1 MKKLLLT
8 TTILIFSQLAFSQG
22 KYYTI
27 DQIRDTLTKYENPF
41 WAFHKLDLYKIPIG
55 KFKQDSFLMSK
66 AYDLLDKKYSLLL
79 SFQMHRNRIKQII
92 KKYDSTKKRYLKKFL
107 TKAKGY
113 KEKEANKM
121 IDSIFKDENL
131 LKIYLDSAMA
141 YQFRLDSLWI
151 LNKKDWITDTRYIY
165 FHSRLMTQRS
175 YDTIRAYYDRYYRN
189 STDFNNPVLIALV
202 NMGDPEVRAKYDSIF
217 EAKYNL
223 NKFLWDD
230 ILTLTKFTDD
240 YSYFKLAKLLDKT
253 YSIYPTSS
261 GKPYVLNR
269 YIAGSYFPSVDT
281 LSHEEE
287 WAIFMDYIGIGPFE
301 QRDGRIYVSLKK
313 PMEEIKKYFLE
324 YAEYERR
331 KRQPLYDQIK
341 YKTSN

>member
-1 MKKLLLT
+1 MKNLLLT
-8 TTILIFSQLAFSQG
+8 TVILIVTQLAFSQG

-27 DQIRDTLTKYENPF
+27 EQIRDTLTKYENPF
-41 WAFHKLDLYKIPIG
+41 WAFHKLDYLYKIPIG

-121 IDSIFKDENL
+121 IDSIFRDKKL

-141 YQFRLDSLWI
+141 YQFRLDSLDF
-151 LNKKDWITDTRYIY
+151 LHTKDWMTDTRYIY

-175 YDTIRAYYDRYYRN
+175 YDTIRAYYDRYYKN

-217 EAKYNL
+217 EAKYATGV
-223 NKFLWDD
+223 FTWDD
-230 ILTLTKFTDD
+230 FLVLTNFRG
-240 YSYFKLAKLLDKT
+240 SYLYKKLAKLILLTDNFVDNISDAEGKEQL
-253 YSIYPTSS
+253 S
-261 GKPYVLNR
+261 GHIVNY
-269 YIAGSYFPSVDT
+269 YFPYPDT
-281 LSHEEE
+281 IPRERRLAFRRKMLGE
-287 WAIFMDYIGIGPFE
+287 IMDYFKT
-301 QRDGRIYVSLKK
+301 D
-313 PMEEIKKYFLE
+313 EEGNLY
-324 YAEYERR
+324 YEFNTSWHELYDILWNMRHIWSR
-331 KRQPLYDQIK
+331 KRKRSLVR
-341 YKTSN
+341 